1 VGTTRDSPIER
12 IDMNARLI
20 GPLTGILFVV
30 LVIVAFAVGGETPDV
45 NDSARKVVDFYVDND
60 SQQQIAAG
68 LLALGCVALLFFLGS
83 LRTALRAAAGDE
95 GGLSTVV
102 LVGGVMMAVGVSIFA
117 GIGFTLGDAADD
129 LPASATMALNALN
142 SDLFFPV
149 AVGTAVFNLGL
160 ALAVLRHGGLPRP
173 LAWLALVVGIA
184 GLTPAGFFAFLAT
197 GIVIV
202 WASIALTM
210 QPTATD
216 SPPAAT

>member
-1 VGTTRDSPIER
+1 
-12 IDMNARLI
+12 MNARLI

-45 NDSARKVVDFYVDND
+45 DDSARKVVDFYVDND

-102 LVGGVMMAVGVSIFA
+102 LVGGVMIAVGVSIFA

-160 ALAVLRHGGLPRP
+160 ALAILRHGGLPRP

-184 GLTPAGFFAFLAT
+184 GLTPAGFFAFVAT
-197 GIVIV
+197 GIVVV

-210 QPTATD
+210 QATATD